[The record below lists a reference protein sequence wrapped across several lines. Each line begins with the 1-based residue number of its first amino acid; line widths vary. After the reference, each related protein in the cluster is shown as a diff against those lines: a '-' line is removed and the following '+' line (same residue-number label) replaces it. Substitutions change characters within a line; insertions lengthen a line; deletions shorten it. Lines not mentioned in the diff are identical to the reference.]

1 MHDLLLD
8 GYRSGSGCLR
18 LLNSALQLA
27 IAYDIVLFWNFAS
40 LVKYAT
46 DGIR

>member
-1 MHDLLLD
+1 VAVAFVDSDGLARDAGGLLISVL
-8 GYRSGSGCLR
+8 
-18 LLNSALQLA
+18 LA
-27 IAYDIVLFWNFAS
+27 IAYDIVFFWNFAS